1 MHVAALTLVVAGTAV
16 VVMACLAA
24 LAFGDFYRRLH
35 CATAVTS
42 LGVPLVALGLS
53 VDSGA
58 NLTTASIL
66 LPVALLFLTSPIL
79 SAAVARTRA
88 QAEGRVRS
96 ESPE

>member
-1 MHVAALTLVVAGTAV
+1 MYVAALTLVIAGTVIV
-16 VVMACLAA
+16 VAACLAA

-35 CATAVTS
+35 CTTAVTS
-42 LGVPLVALGLS
+42 LGVPLVAIGLS

-79 SAAVARTRA
+79 SAAIARSRA
-88 QAEGRVRS
+88 QAEGRVDQ